1 MTDQEIIQLKL
12 SSGEEVLCEIV
23 QWDDDHNATI
33 LAKNAFEIVFLQSPT
48 GAIRLCT
55 LRPFMVGQ
63 IEEGYN
69 QPNKSLLHYQRKTKT
84 LPNGFKRDYGS
95 GMSTHD
101 FIFHM
106 NADCIYNKK
115 AIDKMAWFDH
125 LTGGHTHTDFFAVR
139 PTDYSKANEGEDFE
153 DIW

>member
-48 GAIRLCT
+48 GAMRLCT
-55 LRPFMVGQ
+55 LRPFMGGQ

-69 QPNKSLLHYQRKTKT
+69 IALNGDLIVSQASPTREILNNYRDT
-84 LPNGFKRDYGS
+84 LQEYLKFNQG
-95 GMSTHD
+95 
-101 FIFHM
+101 
-106 NADCIYNKK
+106 
-115 AIDKMAWFDH
+115 
-125 LTGGHTHTDFFAVR
+125 
-139 PTDYSKANEGEDFE
+139 PTDEELKEIEKEEAIENIIHFPVDKSKLH
-153 DIW
+153 